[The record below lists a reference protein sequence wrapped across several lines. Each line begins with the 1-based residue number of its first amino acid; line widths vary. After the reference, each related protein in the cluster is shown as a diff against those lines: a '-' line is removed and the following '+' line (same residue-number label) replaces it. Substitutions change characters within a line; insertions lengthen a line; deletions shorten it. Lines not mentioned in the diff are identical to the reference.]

1 MRWKLA
7 GERSRSS
14 CAEWSGAPSS
24 WQLRFL
30 GLGMNVRGRVTA
42 SAAGV
47 LLAAGLLGVL
57 TVGSVALPQPTVRV
71 TLAESQLVAGPP
83 VVLPWASRGQG
94 ALIASGVG
102 TVSATGGS
110 VPVPIASVAKV
121 MTALVVLADH
131 PLAAGAPGPSL
142 LLTAQ
147 DAADY
152 QQRLPTGQSLLAV
165 SAGERLS
172 ERQALEG
179 LLLPSADNIADV
191 LARWDGPPATFL
203 AKMNALAHAAG
214 ATQTHY
220 TDPSGLDPA
229 TVSTAA
235 DQVQVARVALRSP
248 VLMEIVGE
256 RAAVLPVAGVVRNYN
271 SLLGGSTGVFGLK
284 TGSTRA
290 AGGCLVFAARTLVA
304 GRQVVFIG
312 ALLGH
317 DVGQPPLTALRSAL
331 LVVQAALAQAETQVV
346 RAPVLPPGLPV
357 ASISTAWGARTT
369 VRLHD
374 PPGALVLPGTRS
386 LVTIQVRCPRPPVSA
401 GASCGLVTVVVGD
414 ALSATSTY
422 RIRPTTSEGLSTP
435 KWGWRLRH
443 AVGLE

>member
-1 MRWKLA
+1 M
-7 GERSRSS
+7 GIT
-14 CAEWSGAPSS
+14 
-24 WQLRFL
+24 
-30 GLGMNVRGRVTA
+30 VRGPVAATV
-42 SAAGV
+42 AGV
-47 LLAAGLLGVL
+47 LVVAGLFGVL
-57 TVGSVALPQPTVRV
+57 TVGSVALPPPTVRV
-71 TLAESQLVAGPP
+71 TLAESQLVAGRP

-94 ALIASGVG
+94 ALVASGVG

-203 AKMNALAHAAG
+203 AKMNARAHAAG

-229 TVSTAA
+229 TVSTAI
-235 DQVQVARVALRSP
+235 DQVQVARLALRSP

-256 RAAVLPVAGVVRNYN
+256 RVAALPVAGLVRNYN
-271 SLLGGSTGVFGLK
+271 TLLRGSTGVFGLK

-331 LVVQAALAQAETQVV
+331 LLVQAVLGQAETQVV
-346 RAPVLPPGLPV
+346 RVPVLPPGLPV
-357 ASISTAWGARTT
+357 ASISTAWGPRTT
-369 VRLHD
+369 VQVQD
-374 PPGALVLPGTRS
+374 PPAALVLGGAQVRATAR
-386 LVTIQVRCPRPPVSA
+386 VRCPHPPVSA
-401 GASCGLVTVVVGD
+401 GTACGLVTVVVGD
-414 ALSATSTY
+414 SFSATSTY
-422 RIRPTTSEGLSTP
+422 QVRATTSGGLSTP
-435 KWGWRLRH
+435 GWGWRLRN
-443 AVGLE
+443 ALGLE

>member
-1 MRWKLA
+1 
-7 GERSRSS
+7 
-14 CAEWSGAPSS
+14 
-24 WQLRFL
+24 
-30 GLGMNVRGRVTA
+30 
-42 SAAGV
+42 
-47 LLAAGLLGVL
+47 
-57 TVGSVALPQPTVRV
+57 
-71 TLAESQLVAGPP
+71 
-83 VVLPWASRGQG
+83 
-94 ALIASGVG
+94 
-102 TVSATGGS
+102 
-110 VPVPIASVAKV
+110 VPVPIASVVKV

-142 LLTAQ
+142 VLMAQ

-152 QQRLPTGQSLLAV
+152 QRRLPTGQSLLAV

-203 AKMNALAHAAG
+203 AKMNARAHAAG
-214 ATQTHY
+214 ATQSHY

-271 SLLGGSTGVFGLK
+271 TLLGGSTGVFGLK

-331 LVVQAALAQAETQVV
+331 LLVQAVLGQAQAQVV
-346 RAPVLPPGLPV
+346 RVPVLPAGLPV
-357 ASISTAWGARTT
+357 ASISTAWGPRTT
-369 VRLHD
+369 VQVQD
-374 PPGALVLPGTRS
+374 PPAALVLGGAQIRATAR
-386 LVTIQVRCPRPPVSA
+386 VRCPRPPVSVGTA
-401 GASCGLVTVVVGD
+401 CGLVSVVVGD
-414 ALSATSTY
+414 SFSATSTY
-422 RIRPTTSEGLSTP
+422 QVRATTSGGLSTP
-435 KWGWRLRH
+435 GWGWRLRN
-443 AVGLE
+443 ALGLE